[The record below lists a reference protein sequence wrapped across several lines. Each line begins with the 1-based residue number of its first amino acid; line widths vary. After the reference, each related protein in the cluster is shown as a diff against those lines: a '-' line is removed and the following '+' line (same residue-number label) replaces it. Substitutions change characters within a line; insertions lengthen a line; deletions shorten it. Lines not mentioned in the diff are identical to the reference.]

1 MRGRVVNWIDSKA
14 TFGDARLHRAQ
25 GTEQYQRYVNRFGP
39 GLVIY
44 WHGFL
49 AELVAPEGERGGGGG
64 GAGFG
69 GGGGG
74 GGEEEEVL
82 VMDRF
87 PLPEEITALPCLP
100 LTLAGGGGGG
110 GSLALAGGG
119 PAEPVPA

>member
-14 TFGDARLHRAQ
+14 TFGDARLHRVQSA
-25 GTEQYQRYVNRFGP
+25 EQYQRYINRFGP

-49 AELVAPEGERGGGGG
+49 ADLVAPEAERGGEGSRAGFGSGGGGG
-64 GAGFG
+64 GE
-69 GGGGG
+69 
-74 GGEEEEVL
+74 EEEEVL

-100 LTLAGGGGGG
+100 LTLAGGG
-110 GSLALAGGG
+110 SPVLAGGG
-119 PAEPVPA
+119 PIA